1 MYVRRS
7 TSFFVAITLAVFLS
21 PIAINHLNAQAVRRQ
36 NNGLRVGQVGD
47 PYNLGYREGER
58 QGEQD
63 ARRGR
68 GFDLERDPAY
78 RDGDRGY
85 KGRFGDRGAYR
96 DRFRAGFANGYR
108 ASYERIR
115 GVNRNAPLYGQSSQP
130 GVFGRQL
137 PRSYQEPAFARG
149 YADGY
154 QQGLRDARDR
164 DRYDPVGSR
173 DYRDGDQG
181 YYDRYGSRDAY
192 KNNYRAGFRQ
202 GYDDGYRDRTR

>member
-1 MYVRRS
+1 MQARRS
-7 TSFFVAITLAVFLS
+7 TSFLIAAITMLALIS
-21 PIAINHLNAQAVRRQ
+21 PLATSPLNAQAVRRP
-36 NNGLRVGQVGD
+36 NPGLRVGQTAD
-47 PYNLGYREGER
+47 PYDLGYREGAR

-68 GFDLERDPAY
+68 FDLERDSAY

-85 KGRFGDRGAYR
+85 NRRFGDRERYR
-96 DRFRAGFANGYR
+96 DRFRAGFADGYR
-108 ASYERIR
+108 ASFDRPR
-115 GVNRNAPLYGQSSQP
+115 GRSYRQYSGGQ
-130 GVFGRQL
+130 GRAGGRQL

-154 QQGLRDARDR
+154 EQGLRDGRDR

-181 YYDRYGSRDAY
+181 YYNGYGSRDAY
-192 KNNYRAGFRQ
+192 KNNYRTGFRQ
-202 GYDDGYRDRTR
+202 GYDDGYRDRRR